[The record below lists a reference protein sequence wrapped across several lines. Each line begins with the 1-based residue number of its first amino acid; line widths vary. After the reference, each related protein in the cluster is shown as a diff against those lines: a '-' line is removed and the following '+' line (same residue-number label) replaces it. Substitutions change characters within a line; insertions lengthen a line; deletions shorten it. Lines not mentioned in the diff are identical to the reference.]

1 MKYLILFTIFNTVL
15 LIISF
20 SIQRSDTKLFELLNY
35 KIKLL
40 QEWIE
45 ILEKKVDNERI

>member
-1 MKYLILFTIFNTVL
+1 MKNIILFTIFNTVL

-20 SIQRSDTKLFELLNY
+20 SIHRSDTKLFKLLND

-45 ILEKKVDNERI
+45 ILEKKVDND